1 MTYTIYS
8 LRDKRSLWWERF
20 QVGKG
25 GEKGDYP
32 DPERRDGYMTT
43 QEVTIFIVKSGNH
56 ELLTF
61 TEFVYLRLLYLIFQL
76 NFLAETKI
84 R

>member
-1 MTYTIYS
+1 MLACVTS
-8 LRDKRSLWWERF
+8 VPFGGKGL
-20 QVGKG
+20 VGKG

-76 NFLAETKI
+76 NFLSETKI